1 MRLMIT
7 GRHVV
12 ITSALRQ
19 YVEAKMR
26 RLDRYGVRLTTLQ
39 VLLGVEKFHHTAEAI
54 GIFHGRRL
62 QAKASTQE
70 MYASI
75 DQVVDKL
82 ETQIRKVKDRITN
95 HKLRGNERQLSPQLF
110 PRPAAPVPLDVSRP
124 PLRQLTLDE
133 ALAELDG
140 VSAGIL
146 VYQDAGSGRLQVVQR
161 HPNGR
166 VSLIDPEAQ
175 RPRAS
180 HARP

>member
-19 YVEAKMR
+19 YIETKMR

-39 VLLGVEKFHHTAEAI
+39 VLLSVEKFHHAAEVI

-75 DQVVDKL
+75 DQVVDRL
-82 ETQIRKVKDRITN
+82 ETQIRKVKDRIVN
-95 HKLRGNERQLSPQLF
+95 HKVRLNERRTSARLF
-110 PRPAAPVPLDVSRP
+110 PQPSSPAALDVSRP
-124 PLRQLTLDE
+124 VLRQLTLDE
-133 ALAELDG
+133 ALTELDG
-140 VSAGIL
+140 ESSGIL
-146 VYQDAGSGRLQVVQR
+146 VYQDTGSGRLQVVQR
-161 HPNGR
+161 HPDGR
-166 VSLIDPEAQ
+166 VSLIDPEEQ
-175 RPRAS
+175 RIRAS
-180 HARP
+180 HART